1 MASRSPQDLLRAIW
15 PLCAKSYWRNTRQT
29 GKVILGANRSPRQ
42 MPVLTVIAG
51 PNGSG
56 KSTLTAMLEAEGV
69 EFGEY
74 LNADNIA
81 REFGEVSEFISRKAQ
96 QIVRDMRKAALAEG
110 RDHSFETVM
119 SHTSHIDYMAE
130 AKRRGFEVRLHFV
143 ATDDPVIN
151 LDRVANRVQKGG
163 HSVPED
169 RVIARYERCL
179 ENLPAAIAVAD
190 LARIYDN
197 STADS
202 PMRLLASKLSSDT
215 ITVGNHNRILGIP
228 ITDDDIRKFEM
239 NGVLVHADGVRQLTP
254 SWIDPAAIPVW
265 WLAALLQ
272 IKPDMPFMDGLL

>member
-1 MASRSPQDLLRAIW
+1 
-15 PLCAKSYWRNTRQT
+15 
-29 GKVILGANRSPRQ
+29 
-42 MPVLTVIAG
+42 MPVLTVNAG

-81 REFGEVSEFISRKAQ
+81 REFGEVTEFVSRKAQ
-96 QIVRDMRKAALAEG
+96 QIVRDMRKDALTEG

-119 SHTSHIDYMAE
+119 SHTSHIDHMAE
-130 AKRRGFEVRLHFV
+130 AKRHGFEVQLHFV

-151 LDRVANRVQKGG
+151 LDRVANRVQRGG

-179 ENLPAAIAVAD
+179 ENLPAAFAGAD
-190 LARIYDN
+190 SARIYDN

-202 PMRLLASKLSSDT
+202 PMRLLASKLSPDT
-215 ITVGNHNRILGIP
+215 ITVGNHNRIFGIP
-228 ITDDDIRKFEM
+228 ITDDDFRKFEM
-239 NGVLVHADGVRQLTP
+239 NGVLVHADGVRQQTQG
-254 SWIDPAAIPVW
+254 WIDPAAIPVW